1 MILGGIQWVNVQG
14 GISHVTLEPTSHCLC
29 GLPEDVTLYFLQGCE
44 RDTFV
49 RQSLYDP
56 ADQRAQ
62 ENLQNP
68 PEAAEPPVDSPPD
81 DEKKAFV
88 EDHVFH
94 WDQHVDSVTES
105 TLLERTPA
113 CGFDYLYHL
122 EVPEDNVSELLSQ
135 VWHRHS
141 HSNRIPFNSIET
153 WFVFYSVW
161 FWNRSAR
168 SWSTATWPRE
178 LYFAWRWVR
187 SSWKC
192 PTACATVWAPWCTP
206 SASTTIRNTRPP
218 PLPHSGH
225 HRVTASARRLSMN
238 SSLWPITCPP
248 VSTRSD
254 CHPLTAI
261 LRDSLGFDSFGVDWL
276 EVSNKD
282 SLTIYRYPS
291 GWEERREGGR
301 EGGRRFF
308 YWFRSGSFLRLRG
321 GFLIEILELGWLH
334 LLVTRRWRRCGHWSC
349 CRFIRTIRRSTSS
362 GFWNAAS
369 PGSSRRRI
377 IPQRPPRSLLQIVS
391 PLQRLPLP
399 LIMRTTLAIR
409 ILRSLT
415 RILFLKEEDP
425 LFIQTILC

>member
-301 EGGRRFF
+301 EGNLN
-308 YWFRSGSFLRLRG
+308 W
-321 GFLIEILELGWLH
+321 
-334 LLVTRRWRRCGHWSC
+334 V
-349 CRFIRTIRRSTSS
+349 RTE
-362 GFWNAAS
+362 NATA
-369 PGSSRRRI
+369 
-377 IPQRPPRSLLQIVS
+377 L
-391 PLQRLPLP
+391 
-399 LIMRTTLAIR
+399 
-409 ILRSLT
+409 
-415 RILFLKEEDP
+415 D
-425 LFIQTILC
+425 